1 MKIKIINLI
10 IIGTFFTLMPLVGM
24 KKKITVD
31 EYGKST
37 ELAQFPIEL
46 QAKLLTYFPPTIKRE
61 MKTISK
67 NIAHLLRLEDQ
78 YAEEALKNYFLYP
91 YLSGVLN
98 TLEKEIAQEIV
109 NGTKP
114 LFCYLLQHENWH
126 QLKKCEE
133 VIKETILQNKYYHT
147 ICYNNILNAS
157 IAYFNSNSW
166 KNFFGLIE
174 SVLSAEDIKSQ
185 FNIES
190 DNTTTIK
197 KITCSDKIFTDY
209 KSSVVDSI
217 YIIKSDLKDS
227 LSFQLLMKKLL
238 KMISEE
244 KYEKVRLVLTTK
256 PKINKKEL
264 DKIMTVLNDTM
275 KNNTIAAQK
284 IKCVDLTILLSYLI
298 KKDNND
304 IQENYLQILEK
315 PENKVNSVIYI
326 PKGRY
331 LQNIIAL
338 NRQETP
344 SIIPYPDCLDNIP
357 KETAGLE
364 HLTKNQLKIFLNNNC
379 TLDMLHFLTLRPQN
393 NHIASII
400 LNKYVSLFAQ
410 YISPY
415 ILTFNNYSVI
425 SGIIG
430 ACFDLYAED
439 SGRNDLSINVI
450 KQIIERYK
458 VDTLAKMNMAQL
470 LEDIAAMDILDEPSS
485 LIIDF
490 WYFLSQY
497 QILIPNNRSNKK

>member
-1 MKIKIINLI
+1 
-10 IIGTFFTLMPLVGM
+10 
-24 KKKITVD
+24 
-31 EYGKST
+31 
-37 ELAQFPIEL
+37 
-46 QAKLLTYFPPTIKRE
+46 
-61 MKTISK
+61 
-67 NIAHLLRLEDQ
+67 
-78 YAEEALKNYFLYP
+78 
-91 YLSGVLN
+91 
-98 TLEKEIAQEIV
+98 
-109 NGTKP
+109 
-114 LFCYLLQHENWH
+114 
-126 QLKKCEE
+126 
-133 VIKETILQNKYYHT
+133 
-147 ICYNNILNAS
+147 
-157 IAYFNSNSW
+157 
-166 KNFFGLIE
+166 
-174 SVLSAEDIKSQ
+174 
-185 FNIES
+185 
-190 DNTTTIK
+190 
-197 KITCSDKIFTDY
+197 
-209 KSSVVDSI
+209 
-217 YIIKSDLKDS
+217 
-227 LSFQLLMKKLL
+227 
-238 KMISEE
+238 
-244 KYEKVRLVLTTK
+244 
-256 PKINKKEL
+256 
-264 DKIMTVLNDTM
+264 LNDTM